1 MTNREVAAT
10 ILQQLGG
17 NRFVAM
23 TGAKN
28 FVAVEQ
34 GLFFALPRYTGVK
47 INRVKVT
54 LTPADTYEVEFFA
67 SRGTTMKSIAKVADV
82 FCDTLAATFEDAT
95 GLATSLN
102 GRPAFA

>member
-1 MTNREVAAT
+1 MTNREVAST

-28 FVAVEQ
+28 FVAVDQ
-34 GLFFALPRYTGVK
+34 GLFFALPRMTGVK

-54 LTPADTYEVEFFA
+54 LTPADDYVVEFYT
-67 SRGTTMKSIAKVADV
+67 SRGAAMTLVEKVDGV
-82 FCDTLAATFEDAT
+82 FCDTLAATFEEAT
-95 GLATSLN
+95 GLATSLT
-102 GRPAFA
+102 GRCMFA

>member
-1 MTNREVAAT
+1 MTNREVAST

-28 FVAVEQ
+28 FVAVDQ
-34 GLFFALPRYTGVK
+34 GLFFALPRFAGVK

-54 LTPADTYEVEFFA
+54 LTPADDYVVEFYA
-67 SRGTTMKSIAKVADV
+67 SRGATMKLVAKVEDV
-82 FCDTLAATFEDAT
+82 YCDTLAATFEEAT
-95 GLATSLN
+95 GLATSLT
-102 GRPAFA
+102 GQCVFG